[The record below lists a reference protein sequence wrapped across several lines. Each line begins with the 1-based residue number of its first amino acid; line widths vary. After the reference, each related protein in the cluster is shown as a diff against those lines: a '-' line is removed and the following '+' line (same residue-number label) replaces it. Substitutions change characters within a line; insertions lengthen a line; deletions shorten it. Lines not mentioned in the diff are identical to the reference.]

1 MELSKGCDPLL
12 PSPTHTPC
20 SLPGHKMAVAVSAI
34 TISHQCPGY
43 AASPGERTWE
53 SVKKGAF
60 AGVVLKNLSPAG
72 LCWDVRNYTWNERAG
87 EAEAAR
93 LGIALGEPLPRG
105 DALRPGISSLPAFKP
120 GPSLSLGR
128 SHMPQSN

>member
-60 AGVVLKNLSPAG
+60 AGVVLKNLSPG
-72 LCWDVRNYTWNERAG
+72 RKIPVNSWRLLSCRLQREGTEMDTWVV
-87 EAEAAR
+87 
-93 LGIALGEPLPRG
+93 
-105 DALRPGISSLPAFKP
+105 
-120 GPSLSLGR
+120 
-128 SHMPQSN
+128 Q

>member
-60 AGVVLKNLSPAG
+60 AGVVLKNLSPGRKIPVNSWRLPSYSVKCSDGTSEKAST
-72 LCWDVRNYTWNERAG
+72 VRNKLNKQMGLPWNVNQQ
-87 EAEAAR
+87 
-93 LGIALGEPLPRG
+93 EPC
-105 DALRPGISSLPAFKP
+105 SC
-120 GPSLSLGR
+120 
-128 SHMPQSN
+128 